1 MVENMPANA
10 GDIKDMG
17 SISGLGI
24 SPGEGHG
31 SPLKYSYL
39 ENPMDR
45 GPWRATQS
53 IGSQRVG
60 YN

>member
-1 MVENMPANA
+1 MVENMLANA

-17 SISGLGI
+17 SIPGLGI

-39 ENPMDR
+39 ENPM
-45 GPWRATQS
+45 GPGRLHTVHRVTQS
-53 IGSQRVG
+53 WTQLK
-60 YN
+60 